1 MVQLRTVIAIVT
13 HTDKLVLT
21 RILKQRNESTN
32 YNRIDMLYRT
42 SNYLFKINNHITK
55 KMEEQ
60 TTKESV
66 YYGIL
71 NEMSGIISNECRQE
85 MVDYIDEKMGYIKD
99 SVMENVVG
107 VDKLRERYAILKSV
121 KQLLS

>member
-1 MVQLRTVIAIVT
+1 
-13 HTDKLVLT
+13 
-21 RILKQRNESTN
+21 
-32 YNRIDMLYRT
+32 
-42 SNYLFKINNHITK
+42 
-55 KMEEQ
+55 MEEQ
-60 TTKESV
+60 TIKESV

-107 VDKLRERYAILKSV
+107 VDKLRERYAILKTV